1 MKDLVPRIQRGD
13 IGAASRLIS
22 LVEDRR
28 LEGREAMKT
37 VFKLTGGAMV
47 IGITGPPGAGKS
59 TLVDRLTRL
68 YREQKKTVGILAI
81 DPTSPFS
88 GGAFLGDR
96 VRMGRHGTDEGV
108 FIRSMASRGTH
119 GGVARTTADA
129 VYVLDALGRDVILI
143 ETLGVGQDEVAVAS
157 MSDLILIVLQPATGD
172 EVQMLKAGMMEAGNV
187 YVVNKADL
195 PGAGE
200 TARHIREM
208 LLRSESTAASASI
221 RGKERQV
228 FLTIANTGQGVQLLH
243 QAIEDGLAA
252 LKEQPDALANRRRA
266 RLTENLRSLLQEEAG
281 DRMWNRLR
289 ESAEFDAW
297 VDGLMGRTMD
307 PYTLIDRALKALDG
321 SPPFPGSP
329 PRSQNVSDDPVAK
342 PRAAKS
348 AQASLRRDR

>member
-1 MKDLVPRIQRGD
+1 MKDLVPRIRRGD

-28 LEGREAMKT
+28 PEGREAMKA

-68 YREQKKTVGILAI
+68 YREQNKTVGVLAI

-108 FIRSMASRGTH
+108 FIRSMASRGNAW
-119 GGVARTTADA
+119 GDPPARQPTRYMSSMRWA
-129 VYVLDALGRDVILI
+129 RDVILI

-172 EVQMLKAGMMEAGNV
+172 EVQMLKAGMMEVGNV

-200 TARHIREM
+200 TARLIREM
-208 LLRSESTAASASI
+208 LLLSESTVASASI
-221 RGKERQV
+221 QGKERQV
-228 FLTIANTGQGVQLLH
+228 FLTIANTGQGIRLLH
-243 QAIEDGLAA
+243 QAIEDVLAS
-252 LKEQPDALANRRRA
+252 LKEQPDALAVRRRA
-266 RLTENLRSLLQEEAG
+266 GLTETLRSPA
-281 DRMWNRLR
+281 
-289 ESAEFDAW
+289 S
-297 VDGLMGRTMD
+297 GRS
-307 PYTLIDRALKALDG
+307 R
-321 SPPFPGSP
+321 
-329 PRSQNVSDDPVAK
+329 RQNVESSPEVGRIRCLGR
-342 PRAAKS
+342 RA
-348 AQASLRRDR
+348 

>member
-1 MKDLVPRIQRGD
+1 MKDLVPRIRRGD

-28 LEGREAMKT
+28 PEGREAMKA

-47 IGITGPPGAGKS
+47 IGITGPPPVCGQEHAGGPSHADS
-59 TLVDRLTRL
+59 TGNKIKLLESSPSIPPARSA
-68 YREQKKTVGILAI
+68 EEPFWAI
-81 DPTSPFS
+81 ESVWAAMERTKACSSDPWPR
-88 GGAFLGDR
+88 AE
-96 VRMGRHGTDEGV
+96 RMGGPH
-108 FIRSMASRGTH
+108 
-119 GGVARTTADA
+119 ARQPTRCMSSI
-129 VYVLDALGRDVILI
+129 ALGRDVILI

-172 EVQMLKAGMMEAGNV
+172 EVQMLKAGMMEVGNV

-208 LLRSESTAASASI
+208 LLRSESTVASASI
-221 RGKERQV
+221 QGKERQV
-228 FLTIANTGQGVQLLH
+228 FLTIANTGQGIRLLH
-243 QAIEDGLAA
+243 QAIEDVLAS
-252 LKEQPDALANRRRA
+252 LKEQPDALADRRRA

-289 ESAEFDAW
+289 KSAEFDAW
-297 VDGLMGRTMD
+297 VGGLMGRTMD
-307 PYTLIDRALKALDG
+307 PYTLIDRVLKALDG

-329 PRSQNVSDDPVAK
+329 P
-342 PRAAKS
+342 
-348 AQASLRRDR
+348 